1 MGLLETIKSTI
12 QRSVDQTKNSEFY
25 ELEEKIGY
33 HFKNNSLLKESL
45 THPSLDTRKTGLRN
59 NQRLEFLGDSVVGCV
74 LAKWLFQKFPDLSE
88 GELSRK
94 KSLLAR
100 GKTLAQIA
108 RTLNLQ
114 NHLIVGK
121 SESKSSGYL
130 RQAVLEDALE
140 ALIGAI
146 YLDSNYSTTERII
159 LKWEEDFQST
169 LKEEANNFNP
179 KGKLQ
184 EFLQSQPDTPIV
196 AYQVIKQ
203 SGPDHN
209 KQFKVEV
216 TINGNPVSTG
226 SGKSKKMAEEQA
238 ALSAMKKLLPSAS
251 EEN

>member
-1 MGLLETIKSTI
+1 MGLFQSIKSMMNYPVGLSKES
-12 QRSVDQTKNSEFY
+12 RFY

-33 HFKNNSLLKESL
+33 HFRNNSLLEEAL

-74 LAKWLFQKFPDLSE
+74 LAKWLFRKFPDLSE

-100 GKTLAQIA
+100 GRNLAQIA
-108 RTLNLQ
+108 RKLNLQ

-121 SESKSSGYL
+121 SESKSSGNL

-159 LKWEEDFQST
+159 LKWEEAFQST
-169 LKEEANNFNP
+169 LKEEANSFNP

-184 EFLQSQPDTPIV
+184 EFLQSQPDNPKIT
-196 AYQVIKQ
+196 YKVIKQ
-203 SGPDHN
+203 SGPDHK
-209 KQFKVEV
+209 KQFMVEV
-216 TINGNPVSTG
+216 IIGGTSVSTG
-226 SGKSKKMAEEQA
+226 SGKSKKLAEEQA
-238 ALSAMKKLLPSAS
+238 ALSAVNKLISSAS
-251 EEN
+251 EED